1 MRHSLEEL
9 SATLEYD
16 PLTGQLWW
24 KGRWHVGRRAGTV
37 TKEGYLRVAIHR
49 VNYKAHRLAW
59 ALYHQEIPPSHLPID
74 HINHDP
80 RDNRIINLRLCTNQ
94 ENSQNMMR
102 SKANTTG
109 SKGVSRC
116 GARFRAYIN
125 QDRRQIHLG
134 VFATSE
140 EAHAAYVRAA
150 ESLGWPVYCSG

>member
-1 MRHSLEEL
+1 MKKRYKFSLFVLALL
-9 SATLEYD
+9 SCTLAYPQQRAIIRGRVIDKVEKIPVIGANVIEYD
-16 PLTGQLWW
+16 
-24 KGRWHVGRRAGTV
+24 
-37 TKEGYLRVAIHR
+37 
-49 VNYKAHRLAW
+49 
-59 ALYHQEIPPSHLPID
+59 
-74 HINHDP
+74 

-109 SKGVSRC
+109 FKGVSRC